1 VNPGLQRA
9 LMVGTPIV
17 AMAAVALGLRIG
29 AGSAVRAAVVYGMP
43 ASNAGTGLAWQ
54 VVLLDEDRGVREP
67 AAGADVEI
75 VARSAGGDA
84 RWKGTTG
91 EDGVAEV
98 LLPVAGAAGL
108 HLEVRSAGGVVAV
121 GDVAPPPASP
131 ASDHG
136 SAWARFARREGPV
149 LLDVA
154 ILGQRV
160 ASGFPADIW
169 VRASD
174 ETSGARLSGVTIEP
188 EVDQSLTVAAPTVRT
203 DTHGWAHI
211 TATPLGYGVPLILHA
226 RAADARTGVWA
237 GALLVSPGAS
247 RLVMSDRYAPD
258 EQAEI
263 TVIVPTVRTTAYVEI
278 DDASGRAW
286 GAVLPLSGG
295 ASSMPEGHVTAPKL
309 APGLYWAI
317 AADDPAGSSE
327 LGAGTLVR
335 PFFVAAS
342 DEAALRFGPDPSEC
356 TMPPD
361 PRETPRAVGV
371 CLALAHARAMPKAVV
386 LDGFGM
392 QRARD
397 AERRARGLEIAL
409 GAIALAVLLEAALLI
424 GAVRTARASVA
435 VESEEGAPRRPGAGA
450 GRLWGFAVAVLVGL
464 LGFALL
470 AAFLLRVG

>member
-1 VNPGLQRA
+1 VSGRVQRA
-9 LMVGTPIV
+9 LMVGTPLV

-29 AGSAVRAAVVYGMP
+29 ARSAVRAAVVDGAP
-43 ASNAGTGLAWQ
+43 TSNAGTGLAWQ

-67 AAGADVEI
+67 AAGAGVEV
-75 VARSAGGDA
+75 VARSPGGEA
-84 RWKGTTG
+84 RWQGTTG
-91 EDGVAEV
+91 EDGVAEM
-98 LLPVAGAAGL
+98 LLPLASPDGL
-108 HLEVRSAGGVVAV
+108 HLEVRSAGAVVAA
-121 GDVAPPPASP
+121 GDVAPPPASLP
-131 ASDHG
+131 ADHG

-149 LLDVA
+149 MLDVA
-154 ILGQRV
+154 ILGERV

-174 ETSGARLSGVTIEP
+174 AAGATAMPGVTIEP
-188 EVDQSLTVAAPTVRT
+188 EVDQSLTVAIPSVRT
-203 DTHGWAHI
+203 DSRGWAHL

-247 RLVMSDRYAPD
+247 RLVVRGRYGPA
-258 EQAEI
+258 ERAEI
-263 TVIVPTVRTTAYVEI
+263 TVVVPTVRATAYLEI
-278 DDASGRAW
+278 DDARGRAW
-286 GAVLPLSGG
+286 GAVLPLSGD
-295 ASSMPEGHVTAPKL
+295 ASSMPEGGVSAPKL
-309 APGLYWAI
+309 APGLYWAV
-317 AADDPAGSSE
+317 AADDPAGASE

-342 DEAALRFGPDPSEC
+342 DEAALRFGPDPGEC
-356 TMPPD
+356 AMPPD

-371 CLALAHARAMPKAVV
+371 CLALAHAHAMPKAVV

-397 AERRARGLEIAL
+397 AERRARGLAIAL

-424 GAVRTARASVA
+424 GAVRAARASVR
-435 VESEEGAPRRPGAGA
+435 VEQDEGAPRRAGAGA
-450 GRLWGFAVAVLVGL
+450 GRAWTFLVAVLVGL

-470 AAFLLRVG
+470 AAFLVRVG